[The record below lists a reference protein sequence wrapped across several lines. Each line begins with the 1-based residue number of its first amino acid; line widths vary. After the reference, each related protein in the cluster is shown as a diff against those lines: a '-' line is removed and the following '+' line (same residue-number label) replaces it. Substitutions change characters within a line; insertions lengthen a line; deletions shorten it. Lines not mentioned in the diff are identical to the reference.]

1 MDEDTGSQKRGRP
14 RSRQILLAM
23 GKRQV
28 SSGSWLPCPYLVKST
43 GTGGGPLCSSV
54 RSDHSCPISRVCGLR
69 GQRQAHAHNG
79 GLCEIQSTM
88 SYSFVARCSPIL
100 TQSLKG
106 LAVWFESTPICQQLS
121 LQGLLP
127 NVCKLT
133 PRLMRT
139 N

>member
-1 MDEDTGSQKRGRP
+1 MFTCEIRP
-14 RSRQILLAM
+14 
-23 GKRQV
+23 
-28 SSGSWLPCPYLVKST
+28 WLSNQQGIWL
-43 GTGGGPLCSSV
+43 
-54 RSDHSCPISRVCGLR
+54 
-69 GQRQAHAHNG
+69 AHAHNG
-79 GLCEIQSTM
+79 GLCESQSTLL
-88 SYSFVARCSPIL
+88 VARGSPVL
-100 TQSLKG
+100 PQSLKG